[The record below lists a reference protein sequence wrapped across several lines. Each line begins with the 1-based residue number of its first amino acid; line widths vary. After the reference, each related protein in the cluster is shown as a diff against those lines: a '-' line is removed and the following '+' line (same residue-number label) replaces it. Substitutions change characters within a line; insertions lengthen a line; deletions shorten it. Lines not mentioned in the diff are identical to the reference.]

1 MSWPTVGEIYWAPSH
16 LFPGDPELERP
27 LVVVETPRSELD
39 RVEVITRTHDL
50 HVRGIRHSA
59 DPENGCNLDGVFALK
74 NLHRINF
81 DDFIRYTTFC
91 GCLRQDVLDRVLDM
105 WRNG

>member
-16 LFPGDPELERP
+16 LFPRDPESGRP
-27 LVVVETPRSELD
+27 LVVVETPQTELD

-50 HVRGIRHSA
+50 SVRGIRHFA
-59 DPENGCNLDGVFALK
+59 DPENGCNLAGVFALK
-74 NLHRINF
+74 HLHRINF
-81 DDFIRYTTFC
+81 DDFLRYTKFL
-91 GCLRQDVLDRVLDM
+91 GWLRPDVLDRVLEM